1 MSVFATKWGARRL
14 KGDGGFTLIE
24 LVAVIVIIAVMAAA
38 AVPSLSN
45 LPDTRAAMGSK
56 QLLRDMTYARQRAV
70 ATGAPTWIV
79 FDTTAQTWALFIED
93 LSNPGRA
100 NATALQDAATGRSFL
115 QELNTGQLT
124 GVEIISA
131 DFDSSNEVGFD
142 WLGKPLNSTETQ
154 LAATGTVVL
163 TGGHTISVVSETGH
177 AYYTEP

>member
-1 MSVFATKWGARRL
+1 MSIFATKRGTRRL

-45 LPDTRAAMGSK
+45 LPDTRSAMASK
-56 QLLRDMTYARQRAV
+56 QLLRDMTYACQRAV

-79 FDTTAQTWALFIED
+79 FDTTAQTWSLFVEN

-100 NATALQDAATGRSFL
+100 NATALPDAASGRSFV
-115 QELNTGQLT
+115 QTLNAGSLV
-124 GVEIISA
+124 GVELTSVN
-131 DFDSSNEVGFD
+131 FDANNEVGFN
-142 WLGKPLNSTETQ
+142 WLGKPLNITESQ

-163 TGGHTISVVSETGH
+163 TGGHTISVVPETGH
-177 AYYTEP
+177 VYYTEP